1 MFILGLTG
9 CIATGKS
16 TVSRYLA
23 SKGIALVDADLG
35 ARQVV
40 EIGSPGLQAI
50 ADYFGSDVLLEDGSL
65 DRKKLGSLI
74 FSDSEK
80 RAALDGLLDGYIR
93 QWLRDQIDF
102 HRQNGVDLLVLDI
115 PLLFEAGYEPL
126 CEAIMVVY
134 TPKELQ
140 CQRLMQR
147 DDLNKAQAID
157 RINSQLS
164 IEIKKEKAD
173 IVIDNSGDLAE
184 TYLQVDQWLAKRAVG
199 N

>member
-1 MFILGLTG
+1 MFVLGLTG

-80 RAALDGLLDGYIR
+80 RVALDGLLDGYIR

-102 HRQNGVDLLVLDI
+102 HRQNDVDLLVLDI

-126 CEAIMVVY
+126 CDAIMVVY

-157 RINSQLS
+157 RMNSQLS

-173 IVIDNSGDLAE
+173 IVIDNGGDLAE
-184 TYLQVDQWLAKRAVG
+184 TYLQVDQWLAKRAAE

>member
-102 HRQNGVDLLVLDI
+102 HRQNDVDLLVLDI

-126 CEAIMVVY
+126 CDAIMVVY
-134 TPKELQ
+134 TPKGLQ

-173 IVIDNSGDLAE
+173 IVIDNGGDLAE
-184 TYLQVDQWLAKRAVG
+184 TYLQVDQWLAKRAAE

>member
-102 HRQNGVDLLVLDI
+102 HRQNDVDLLVLDI

-126 CEAIMVVY
+126 CDAIMVVY

-173 IVIDNSGDLAE
+173 IVIDNGGDLAE
-184 TYLQVDQWLAKRAVG
+184 TYLQVDQWLAKRAAE

>member
-1 MFILGLTG
+1 MFVLGLTG

-23 SKGIALVDADLG
+23 SKGIAIVDADLG

-50 ADYFGSDVLLEDGSL
+50 ADYFGPDVLLEDGSL
-65 DRKKLGSLI
+65 NRKKLGSLI

-93 QWLRDQIDF
+93 QWMRDQIDF

-115 PLLFEAGYEPL
+115 PLLFEAGYAPL
-126 CEAIMVVY
+126 CDAIMVVY

-147 DDLNKAQAID
+147 DDLTKAQAID
-157 RINSQLS
+157 RMNSQLS

-173 IVIDNSGDLAE
+173 IVIDNSGNLAE
-184 TYLQVDQWLAKRAVG
+184 TYLQVDQWLAKRSVE